1 MKKSLV
7 IGASILALVTSLSV
21 AGSAEAASVAKAGG
35 TCATAGAK
43 TTIAAKS
50 YTCVKAMSGKL
61 VWTLSTSAATG
72 AGAKP
77 AIAGGHDGPDGNGGP
92 SDEGSAAD
100 LARHAAMKKYSDC
113 IVAHGGTAMTFGG
126 PGGPRGAGAPGA
138 GGQPGSFPTPSAAQQ
153 KAMTACA
160 SLAPKF
166 GGPHG
171 AGGFRPSPS
180 SSSSASN

>member
-1 MKKSLV
+1 MRMKKSLV

-35 TCATAGAK
+35 ACATAGAK

-61 VWTLSTSAATG
+61 VWTLTTSLATG
-72 AGAKP
+72 GRP
-77 AIAGGHDGPDGNGGP
+77 TT
-92 SDEGSAAD
+92 AA
-100 LARHAAMKKYSDC
+100 RSAAMKKYSDC

-166 GGPHG
+166 GGFGGHRN
-171 AGGFRPSPS
+171 GGFPTPSASP
-180 SSSSASN
+180 SASN

>member
-61 VWTLSTSAATG
+61 VWTLTTSLATG
-72 AGAKP
+72 GRP
-77 AIAGGHDGPDGNGGP
+77 TT
-92 SDEGSAAD
+92 AA
-100 LARHAAMKKYSDC
+100 RSAAMKKYSDC

-126 PGGPRGAGAPGA
+126 PRGPRGAGGPAA